1 MKSNNKPAA
10 MPQPHP
16 RNRHPYA
23 RRRLLKLGASLVLVG
38 IDPGLALA
46 NTRPTIRGVRVWPAT
61 DYTRVTIESTQPLQ
75 VQEHQLGSPN
85 RLVVDL
91 QGLTLDQALRAL
103 ISNVHPNDPYIRAV
117 RVGQFT
123 PDVVRIV
130 LDLKGAVTP
139 KVFSTTPAG
148 QYAYRLMLDLYP
160 ADGKPQD
167 ALDTLAAQAT
177 ESTQPTQAT
186 HNAPAST
193 PERGAQRKLIVAIDP
208 GHGGED
214 PGAIGGGGTYE
225 KHVVLDIARRLRAKI
240 AASPDMDAM
249 MTRDDDFFVPL
260 GTRVTKARHA
270 RADLFVS
277 IHADAFT
284 TPAASGS
291 SVFALSEHGASSAAA
306 RWLAQSENASDAI
319 GGLDIKS
326 ADHALAPVL
335 FDMSTTQQINDSL
348 KYGAL
353 VRESLGKINHLH
365 GNGLEQA
372 GFAVLKAPDI
382 PSILVET
389 AFISN
394 PNEEIKLQN
403 PAYRQ
408 QMADA
413 IYDGIRKY
421 FASHPPLERRVTV

>member
-1 MKSNNKPAA
+1 MRSNKQSATIPR
-10 MPQPHP
+10 PSP

-46 NTRPTIRGVRVWPAT
+46 NTRPMIRGVRVWPAS

-75 VQEHQLGSPN
+75 VQERQLGAPN

-91 QGLTLDQALRAL
+91 KGLTLDQALRAL
-103 ISNVHPNDPYIRAV
+103 ISNVHPSDPYIRAV

-139 KVFSTTPAG
+139 KVFSTAPAG
-148 QYAYRLMLDLYP
+148 HYAYRLMLDLYP
-160 ADGKPQD
+160 ADATPQD
-167 ALDTLAAQAT
+167 AIDTLAAQT
-177 ESTQPTQAT
+177 TQPAPSSSPT
-186 HNAPAST
+186 H
-193 PERGAQRKLIVAIDP
+193 GAQRKLIVAIDP

-214 PGAIGGGGTYE
+214 PGAIGGSGTYE

-260 GTRVTKARHA
+260 GTRVAKARHA

-284 TPAASGS
+284 TPSASGS

-306 RWLAQSENASDAI
+306 RWLAHSENASDAI

-365 GNGLEQA
+365 GDGLEQA

-394 PNEEIKLQN
+394 PDEERKLQI

-421 FASHPPLERRVTV
+421 FASHPPLKRSVTV